1 MGSADSL
8 TAVRGSTPPRT
19 LPDAYAV
26 GSYTTSGSPG
36 ASRVRS
42 VPPAPLVPS
51 SDVLSRLSA
60 CAEAADRSGEPDR
73 EAVAVLRDSGLLALV
88 VPRSHG
94 GAGADAVALN
104 TCVEQVAAVNASAAI
119 MLFQHCAVTS
129 RIVENGTPAQ
139 HREVLPKLAGGQWLA
154 ASAWSESG
162 AGADKKNL
170 STVAHRTPDGGWLLD
185 GAKSFTTSAGL
196 ADVYLVLAQS
206 QEPPESQ
213 EPRAGSPA
221 SASSSQDT
229 GYGAA
234 GQTFFLIPGDH
245 PGLLPDTSLR
255 LTGMRGSATGFVSV
269 RECRVPDS
277 ARLGATGVAASI
289 IARVRDSGATL
300 GAVAVGVAQAALDAA
315 HAHAAR
321 RGLYAH
327 QAVRHRL
334 VDLAT
339 QVESARAVVE
349 RAGRRTAADP
359 GLTTLHSKLAASAAA
374 ERVVA
379 DVAQFLGSAGYVETH
394 PINRFGRD
402 ARAVALMGPTNDLC
416 KELVSLPWNR

>member
-8 TAVRGSTPPRT
+8 TAVRDDIG
-19 LPDAYAV
+19 
-26 GSYTTSGSPG
+26 PG
-36 ASRVRS
+36 ALSDPFAIDPFPGAPRRS
-42 VPPAPLVPS
+42 GRDDTARTVPVLPAPP
-51 SDVLSRLSA
+51 VLERLAA
-60 CAEAADRSGEPDR
+60 CAEAADLTGEPDR
-73 EAVAVLRDSGLLALV
+73 EAVAVLRESGLTALV
-88 VPRSHG
+88 VPKCYG

-104 TCVEQVAAVNASAAI
+104 TCVEQVASVNASAAI

-129 RIVENGTPAQ
+129 RIVENGSPAQ
-139 HREVLPKLAGGQWLA
+139 HREVLPKLADGRWLA

-170 STVAHRTPDGGWLLD
+170 ATRAHRTPEGDWLLD

-196 ADVYLVLAQS
+196 ADVYLVLAQTVD
-206 QEPPESQ
+206 E
-213 EPRAGSPA
+213 APA
-221 SASSSQDT
+221 AASRDT
-229 GYGAA
+229 GYGSA
-234 GQTFFLIPGDH
+234 GQTFFLVPGEH
-245 PGLLPDTSLR
+245 PGLVPDTTMR

-269 RECRVPDS
+269 RECVVPDS

-289 IARVRDSGATL
+289 IARVRDSGASL
-300 GAVAVGVAQAALDAA
+300 GAVAVGIAQAALDAA
-315 HAHAAR
+315 HAHAGR

-339 QVESARAVVE
+339 QVEAARAVVE
-349 RAGRRTAADP
+349 RAGRRSSAAP
-359 GLTTLHSKLAASAAA
+359 GMTTLHSKLAASEAA

-379 DVAQFLGSAGYVETH
+379 DVARFLGSAGYVETH

>member
-8 TAVRGSTPPRT
+8 TAVRDSAGPRAMSDTFAEDPFPAGARQAGRSAPALPTPET
-19 LPDAYAV
+19 LE
-26 GSYTTSGSPG
+26 
-36 ASRVRS
+36 
-42 VPPAPLVPS
+42 
-51 SDVLSRLSA
+51 RLAA
-60 CAEAADRSGEPDR
+60 CAEAADLAGEPDR
-73 EAVAVLRDSGLLALV
+73 AAVEVLRRSGLLALA
-88 VPRSHG
+88 VPKSHG
-94 GAGADAVALN
+94 GAGADAVVLN
-104 TCVEQVAAVNASAAI
+104 TCVEQVASVNASAAI

-129 RIVENGTPAQ
+129 RIVENGTFAQ
-139 HREVLPKLAGGQWLA
+139 HREVLPKLADGRWLA
-154 ASAWSESG
+154 ASAWSESA

-170 STVAHRTPDGGWLLD
+170 GTLAHRTPDGAWLLD

-206 QEPPESQ
+206 QEES
-213 EPRAGSPA
+213 PDSGPGS
-221 SASSSQDT
+221 SRDT

-245 PGLLPDTSLR
+245 PGLVPDTSMR
-255 LTGMRGSATGFVSV
+255 LAGMRGSATGFVSV

-277 ARLGATGVAASI
+277 ARLGAPGVAASI
-289 IARVRDSGATL
+289 IARVRNSGASL
-300 GAVAVGVAQAALDAA
+300 GAVAVGIAQAALDAA
-315 HAHAAR
+315 HAHAER

-334 VDLAT
+334 VNLAT

-349 RAGRRTAADP
+349 RAGRRTSADP
-359 GLTTLHSKLAASAAA
+359 GMTTLFSKLAASAAA

-379 DVAQFLGSAGYVETH
+379 DVARFLGSAGYVETH

-402 ARAVALMGPTNDLC
+402 ARAVALMGPTDDLC